1 MLALDPF
8 LTAEDRA
15 FRDSVREFLDQALT
29 PELRQAG
36 RYATSVFID
45 PAISMEW
52 QRILYARG
60 WAAPDWPEAFGGT
73 GWSSLQRYIFAFECA
88 VTHAPNLAPM
98 GLKMIAPVLFH
109 YGTAQQQGYYLP
121 RILSGED
128 YWCQGFSEPGAGS
141 DLAALKLRATGDGG
155 DYVLNGSKIWTTH
168 AHYANRMF
176 ALVRTSGE
184 GRPQSGITFL
194 MLDMDTAGISV
205 QPIRNASGEH
215 DFNQVFFDGVR
226 VPKANRL
233 GPENGGWDV
242 AKYLLGFERGGRYA
256 PALRAYLNLLEE
268 AASVGCTARV
278 AMQLAEEA
286 VEIEALCAMEIK
298 AINGQQ
304 DGSQAAVQASM
315 LKIVGTELSQRL
327 DRLAL
332 QIAGPQAIIASRQQP
347 DCLAALAAR
356 RFLNN
361 RAASIYA
368 GSNEIQRDII
378 ARVLLPS

>member
-15 FRDSVREFLDQALT
+15 FRESVREFLDNALT
-29 PELRQAG
+29 PELRRAG
-36 RYATSVFID
+36 RYATSVFTHPD
-45 PAISMEW
+45 ISLEW
-52 QRILYARG
+52 QSILHARG

-73 GWSSLQRYIFAFECA
+73 GWSPLQRYIFAFECA
-88 VTHAPNLAPM
+88 VAHAPALAPM
-98 GLKMIAPVLFH
+98 GLKMIAPVLFR
-109 YGTAQQQGYYLP
+109 YGTAQQQSFYLP

-141 DLAALKLRATGDGG
+141 DLAALKLRATSDGD
-155 DYVLNGSKIWTTH
+155 DYVLDGSKIWTTH
-168 AHYANRMF
+168 AHFANRMF

-184 GRPQSGITFL
+184 GRPQAGITFL
-194 MLDMDTAGISV
+194 MLDMDTVGISV

-215 DFNQVFFDGVR
+215 DFNQVFFDSVR

-268 AASVGCTARV
+268 AASTGFRAGV
-278 AMQLAEEA
+278 AMQLADEA
-286 VEIEALCAMEIK
+286 AQIEALCAMEIR
-298 AINGQQ
+298 AISGQQ
-304 DGSQAAVQASM
+304 DASQAAVQASM
-315 LKIVGTELSQRL
+315 LKIVGTELSQQL

-332 QIAGPQAIIASRQQP
+332 QIAGPKAVIASQQPP
-347 DCLAALAAR
+347 DCLAALAVR

-378 ARVLLPS
+378 ARALLSG

>member
-36 RYATSVFID
+36 RYATSVFTD
-45 PAISMEW
+45 PAISLEW
-52 QRILYARG
+52 QRILHAKG

-73 GWSSLQRYIFAFECA
+73 GWSPLQRYIFAFECA
-88 VTHAPNLAPM
+88 VANAPNLAPM
-98 GLKMIAPVLFH
+98 GLKMIAPVLFR
-109 YGTAQQQGYYLP
+109 YGTAEQQRYYLR

-155 DYVLNGSKIWTTH
+155 DYVLDGSKIWTTH
-168 AHYANRMF
+168 AHFANRMF

-268 AASVGCTARV
+268 AASAASAAGP
-278 AMQLAEEA
+278 AMQLTEEA
-286 VEIEALCAMEIK
+286 AQIEALCAMEIK
-298 AINGQQ
+298 AISGHQ
-304 DGSQAAVQASM
+304 DASQTAVQASM

-332 QIAGPQAIIASRQQP
+332 QIAGPQAIISSQQQP